1 MGQKPPPEIEELAH
15 RVESDGGQVVAL
27 YREPVGNNWQIFAM
41 LPLDLVDATPFQRDL
56 SRPHVERLQ
65 KVIKKLGRFLDPV
78 VAVRAA
84 EGRYWI
90 PNGNHRREALLKL
103 KAKQIPVILIPDRE
117 LAFQILALNTEKAH
131 NLKDKS
137 LEVIRMYRALAEAQ
151 SSKKEEDYAF
161 EFEEA
166 YYITLGILYER
177 HPRFSGGAFSPILR
191 RVDGFLAERFSQA
204 LKVRQS
210 RAELVEAANEALSNA
225 VARVRRRGIN
235 HPYLKNFLIAR
246 SNPLA
251 RARKR
256 LPDFEAALSK
266 LKENLESLDPSKIRI
281 EDIARAAAVQQE

>member
-15 RVESDGGQVVAL
+15 RVESDGGQVLAL

>member
-1 MGQKPPPEIEELAH
+1 MERKPPPEIEELA
-15 RVESDGGQVVAL
+15 RQVESDGGQAL
-27 YREPVGNNWQIFAM
+27 AIYREPVGGNWQIFAM
-41 LPLDLVDATPFQRDL
+41 LPLELVDATPFQRDL

-78 VAVRAA
+78 VAVRAS

-103 KAKQIPVILIPDRE
+103 KAKQIPAILIPDQE
-117 LAFQILALNTEKAH
+117 LAFEILALNTEKAH

-137 LEVIRMYRALAEAQ
+137 LEVIRMYRALAQARP
-151 SSKKEEDYAF
+151 SKKEEDYAF

-191 RVDGFLAERFSQA
+191 RVDGFLAERFSEA

-210 RAELVEAANEALSNA
+210 RADLVEAADEALSEA
-225 VARVRRRGIN
+225 VARVRKRGIN

-256 LPDFEAALSK
+256 LPDFDAALNK
-266 LKENLESLDPSKIRI
+266 LRENLEALDPSKIRI
-281 EDIARAAAVQQE
+281 EDIARAAAGQEE